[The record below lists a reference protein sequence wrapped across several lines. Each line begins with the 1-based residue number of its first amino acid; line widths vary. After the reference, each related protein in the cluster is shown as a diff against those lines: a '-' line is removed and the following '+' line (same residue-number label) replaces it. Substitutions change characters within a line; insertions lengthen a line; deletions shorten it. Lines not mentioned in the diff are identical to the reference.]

1 MTTAYADASAIV
13 KLIVEEPDSA
23 ALVGFIRE
31 FDDVITSRVGVV
43 ETRRAAARRGGADAM
58 AATVSQ
64 AIGVI
69 ELDEAIADSAAR
81 LEPATLRTLD
91 SLHIA
96 SALALDRVDAFV
108 TYDARLASAAQAAG
122 LPVVSPS

>member
-1 MTTAYADASAIV
+1 MTTAYADASAIA

-23 ALVGFIRE
+23 ALAGFIRE
-31 FDDVITSRVGVV
+31 FDDVVTSRVGLV
-43 ETRRAAARRGGADAM
+43 EIRRAAARSGGADAM

-81 LEPATLRTLD
+81 LEPPTLRTLD

-96 SALALDRVDAFV
+96 SALALYRVDAFV

-122 LPVVSPS
+122 LPVFSPS

>member
-31 FDDVITSRVGVV
+31 FDDVVTSRVGVV

-122 LPVVSPS
+122 LPVFSPS